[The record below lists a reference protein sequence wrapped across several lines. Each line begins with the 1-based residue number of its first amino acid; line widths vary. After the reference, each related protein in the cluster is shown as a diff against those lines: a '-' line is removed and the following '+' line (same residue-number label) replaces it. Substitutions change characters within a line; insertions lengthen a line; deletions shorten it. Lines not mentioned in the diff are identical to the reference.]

1 MNRALII
8 VPRRPAG
15 WRSAGVVPLLH
26 EAEIGTHAA
35 LCAAGISVDVILQGV
50 PRFDAIL
57 KRHDFVVMVRPAPDF
72 FRGVESAMASSG
84 GRLLRILDR
93 PEDGGVR
100 GPRLLRNVALAAPGP
115 LLRLSRL
122 PRRVPVHGWRRRA
135 SFPPVAVLR
144 PEQDDQVMGRWG
156 SGGPAL
162 LCRSR
167 GRSKIWTS
175 GFPLDH
181 LGAED
186 LAGLIRLLSGN
197 VQGAGP
203 GRAALPEGARAVL
216 ALLHDVEDPLPGDP
230 GGLKSVREGTEGCL
244 HTEARLGFRAT
255 YNLVGAFAEQIPD
268 LVKRMV
274 AEGHEVAS
282 HGATHREIVSLDPAA
297 LREEVQ
303 GAEARIG
310 AISGSRIRGFRSPRS
325 RWSGPLLDLL
335 AERGYLWNAEAD
347 DSPYPYPVPLEAA
360 NGLVRVP
367 VAVDDWG
374 YVKGRASPREML
386 NLWKRTVLS
395 AAERGGWVA
404 IGSHP
409 SVLGAGAG
417 RLEAFGAFLE
427 WVSERGIR
435 VMTLGEVAAWWSARM
450 PAQEARR
457 EAGRP

>member
-1 MNRALII
+1 MNRALLI
-8 VPRRPAG
+8 VPRRATG
-15 WRSAGVVPLLH
+15 WRSDGVVPLLS
-26 EAEIGTHAA
+26 EVESGTHAA
-35 LCAAGISVDVILQGV
+35 LCAARISVDIVLEGA
-50 PRFDAIL
+50 PRFDAVL
-57 KRHDFVVMVRPAPDF
+57 KRHDFVVMVRPARDS
-72 FRGVESAMASSG
+72 FRAVESAMASSG
-84 GRLLRILDR
+84 GCLLRILDR

-100 GPRLLRNVALAAPGP
+100 GPRLLRKVRLAAPGAP
-115 LLRLSRL
+115 LWLSRL

-144 PEQDDQVMGRWG
+144 PEQDDQVMGRWE

-162 LCRSR
+162 LRRSR
-167 GRSKIWTS
+167 GRSRIWTS

-186 LAGLIRLLSGN
+186 LAGLMGLLSEHA
-197 VQGAGP
+197 QGAEAI
-203 GRAALPEGARAVL
+203 RAALPEGTRAVL
-216 ALLHDVEDPLPGDP
+216 ALLHDVEDPLPDDP

-244 HTEARLGFRAT
+244 RMEARQGFRAT

-274 AEGHEVAS
+274 SEGHEVAS
-282 HGATHREIVSLDPAA
+282 HGATHREVVSLDPAA

-303 GAEARIG
+303 EAEARIG

-335 AERGYLWNAEAD
+335 AERGYVWNAEAD
-347 DSPYPYPVPLEAA
+347 DSPYPYPVPLQAA

-395 AAERGGWVA
+395 AEERGGWVA

-417 RLEAFGAFLE
+417 RLEAFGTFLE

-435 VMTLGEVAAWWSARM
+435 VMTLGEVAA
-450 PAQEARR
+450 
-457 EAGRP
+457 